1 MFVLFLFYRRGK
13 FLSCQDVGP
22 KLLRIAASEDETI
35 KEDGEPDVAKS
46 EEPLAC
52 LEPRSLAKAP
62 IVRLLLDSTF
72 ARVRLDRKATSIS
85 LLVVLGVRADGQ
97 KVLLAIKSM
106 GGRAPKLGAPSS
118 TISSS
123 AGCGGP
129 SSSLPTAR
137 RGSTR
142 PVPRSGTAYWSNAAR
157 FISTETFFA
166 HAPERLHDE
175 ITADYND
182 MICNDTRGD
191 RGPQGLHPQMEAQAP
206 RCLPTAW
213 KRQETACSPSRA
225 CRRTNGAVYA
235 TQMQSS
241 VCTRNLS
248 DGSRRRRDVVLGA
261 ARLHRGLLLCSNHM
275 RRCAAIERQ
284 TSSVGRY

>member
-1 MFVLFLFYRRGK
+1 VFVLFLFYRRGK

-118 TISSS
+118 TISS
-123 AGCGGP
+123 
-129 SSSLPTAR
+129 
-137 RGSTR
+137 
-142 PVPRSGTAYWSNAAR
+142 
-157 FISTETFFA
+157 
-166 HAPERLHDE
+166 
-175 ITADYND
+175 
-182 MICNDTRGD
+182 
-191 RGPQGLHPQMEAQAP
+191 
-206 RCLPTAW
+206 
-213 KRQETACSPSRA
+213 ACSPSRA